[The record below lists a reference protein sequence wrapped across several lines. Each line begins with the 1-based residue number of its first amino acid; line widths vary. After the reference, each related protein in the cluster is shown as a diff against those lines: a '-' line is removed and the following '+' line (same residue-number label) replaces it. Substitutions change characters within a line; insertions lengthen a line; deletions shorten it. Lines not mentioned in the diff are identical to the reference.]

1 MKINVTTIP
10 DEGRELEASY
20 DKDWLI
26 ALLPERDRSPFMID
40 TVSVRCSVSAV
51 GRTVSMS
58 LTIMTD
64 LHLECCRCLKEFI
77 LPAHSEFTYT
87 FVPAET
93 MPRTE
98 ELELTGDD
106 LGFGYYADDT
116 IDVDPL
122 ILEQIVLQ
130 IPLKPVCAESC
141 RGLCP
146 HCGIDLNTET
156 CDHGKADGTKSPFA
170 ILKNLHID
178 DSKKTKRG

>member
-1 MKINVTTIP
+1 MKINVNTISN
-10 DEGRELEASY
+10 EGLKREALY

-26 ALLPERDRSPFMID
+26 ELLPARDRAPFEID
-40 TVSVRCSVSAV
+40 TVSITCSASKV

-58 LTIMTD
+58 LTIVTN
-64 LHLECCRCLKEFI
+64 LYLECCRCLKEFI
-77 LPAHSEFTYT
+77 LPVSSEFTYT
-87 FVPAET
+87 LLPAET

-106 LGFGYYADDT
+106 LVFGYYTDDT

-122 ILEQIVLQ
+122 IFEQIVLQ
-130 IPLKPVCAESC
+130 IPVKPLCSESC

-146 HCGIDLNTET
+146 RCGIDRNIES
-156 CDHGKADGTKSPFA
+156 CDHENEDERKSPFA

-178 DSKKTKRG
+178 TGKKTKRG